1 MDTGTVIN
9 IARQTVWI
17 IVKTA
22 VPVLLVSM
30 IVGLV
35 ISLFQTL
42 TSIQE
47 QTLTFVPKLI
57 AILLTLM
64 LLGAWMLNQI
74 TGFMGNLWNFKVGF
88 AIALSVIVYAIHPD
102 MSVEYDNMIDYCIIA
117 LQEVIVGVILGAA
130 SFFCVQ
136 IIQFSGKIIDMD
148 IGISMAQLYDQVCTD
163 FL

>member
-74 TGFMGNLWNFKVGF
+74 TGFMGDLWNFSQY
-88 AIALSVIVYAIHPD
+88 I
-102 MSVEYDNMIDYCIIA
+102 
-117 LQEVIVGVILGAA
+117 
-130 SFFCVQ
+130 
-136 IIQFSGKIIDMD
+136 
-148 IGISMAQLYDQVCTD
+148 
-163 FL
+163 

>member
-47 QTLTFVPKLI
+47 QTLTFVPKFI

-74 TGFMGNLWNFKVGF
+74 TGFLGNLWNFSQY
-88 AIALSVIVYAIHPD
+88 I
-102 MSVEYDNMIDYCIIA
+102 
-117 LQEVIVGVILGAA
+117 
-130 SFFCVQ
+130 
-136 IIQFSGKIIDMD
+136 
-148 IGISMAQLYDQVCTD
+148 
-163 FL
+163 

>member
-64 LLGAWMLNQI
+64 LLGAWILNQI
-74 TGFMGNLWNFKVGF
+74 TGFMGNLWNFSQY
-88 AIALSVIVYAIHPD
+88 I
-102 MSVEYDNMIDYCIIA
+102 
-117 LQEVIVGVILGAA
+117 
-130 SFFCVQ
+130 
-136 IIQFSGKIIDMD
+136 
-148 IGISMAQLYDQVCTD
+148 
-163 FL
+163 

>member
-57 AILLTLM
+57 AIL
-64 LLGAWMLNQI
+64 
-74 TGFMGNLWNFKVGF
+74 
-88 AIALSVIVYAIHPD
+88 
-102 MSVEYDNMIDYCIIA
+102 
-117 LQEVIVGVILGAA
+117 
-130 SFFCVQ
+130 
-136 IIQFSGKIIDMD
+136 
-148 IGISMAQLYDQVCTD
+148 IGIMVMGTWILNEIVAFMNTLWGSFSQYIS
-163 FL
+163 